1 MKFLL
6 ILFLTWQGV
15 VAHAGEANYYAMK
28 KIAYRYFDGGKS
40 AKAILY
46 VEEFIQKHPESYRA
60 QNLLAHFYYWEGKK
74 EQSRKILEKVVQ
86 KSDLAEAR
94 RLLKRLQKVSVAKK
108 RKVPKS
114 AQQHSSKKREDI
126 SSDLAFLLE
135 YVKTHPFDVEN
146 RKFLMHYFISVNDT
160 KAAQKMA
167 DEILRIDPNEPETLR
182 LLKESG
188 SPAQGYAA
196 QNAASQPKVDKIVSV
211 LNNYFVQRKY
221 RRFVNLYNAVLNQS
235 VYLPEYIHV
244 DAVRAA
250 VEIKAFATARRILLQ
265 HDFTPGKH
273 VRELRVLL
281 ERKMLH
287 ISSGESPRL

>member
-6 ILFLTWQGV
+6 ILFLTWQGL
-15 VAHAGEANYYAMK
+15 VAHADEANYYAMK
-28 KIAYRYFDGGKS
+28 KVAYRYFDSGKS
-40 AKAILY
+40 TKAIRY
-46 VEEFIQKHPESYRA
+46 VQAFIEKHPKSYRA

-86 KSDLAEAR
+86 MSDLAEAR
-94 RLLKRLQKVSVAKK
+94 RLLKRLQQVSVAKK
-108 RKVPKS
+108 RKGDKS
-114 AQQHSSKKREDI
+114 VQQTPSKGREDI

-167 DEILRIDPNEPETLR
+167 REILRIDPDETETLR
-182 LLKESG
+182 MAQETGLLPKEHI
-188 SPAQGYAA
+188 A
-196 QNAASQPKVDKIVSV
+196 QNVASQPEMDKIVSV
-211 LNNYFVQRKY
+211 LNNYFVQQKY
-221 RRFVNLYNAVLNQS
+221 RRFVNLYNAVTHQN
-235 VYLPEYIHV
+235 VYLPEYIHI

-250 VEIKAFATARRILLQ
+250 VEIQAFAVARRILQQ

-273 VRELRVLL
+273 VQELRALL
-281 ERKMLH
+281 DRKVLH
-287 ISSGESPRL
+287 ISSGERSRL

>member
-6 ILFLTWQGV
+6 ILFLTWQGL
-15 VAHAGEANYYAMK
+15 VAYADEANYYAMK
-28 KIAYRYFDGGKS
+28 KVAYRYFDGGKS
-40 AKAILY
+40 AKAIRY
-46 VEEFIQKHPESYRA
+46 VEAFIKKHPESYRA

-74 EQSRKILEKVVQ
+74 EQSREILEKVVQ

-94 RLLKRLQKVSVAKK
+94 RLLRRLQKMSVAKK
-108 RKVPKS
+108 RKVHKS
-114 AQQHSSKKREDI
+114 GQRSTSKKREDI
-126 SSDLAFLLE
+126 SADLAFLLE

-160 KAAQKMA
+160 NAVQKMA
-167 DEILRIDPNEPETLR
+167 REILGIDPNESETLR
-182 LLKESG
+182 LAKERGLPVQEHAIQNVGTQLKM
-188 SPAQGYAA
+188 
-196 QNAASQPKVDKIVSV
+196 DKIVSV

-221 RRFVNLYNAVLNQS
+221 RRFVNLYNAVIHQN
-235 VYLPEYIHV
+235 VYLPEYIHI

-250 VEIKAFATARRILLQ
+250 VEIQAFAVARRILLQ

-273 VRELRVLL
+273 VRELRALL
-281 ERKMLH
+281 ERKVLH

>member
-6 ILFLTWQGV
+6 ILFLTWQGF
-15 VAHAGEANYYAMK
+15 VAHADETNYYAMK
-28 KIAYRYFDGGKS
+28 KVAYRYFEGGKS
-40 AKAILY
+40 AKAIRY
-46 VEEFIQKHPESYRA
+46 VQAFIEKHPESYRA

-86 KSDLAEAR
+86 KSDLAEAK

-108 RKVPKS
+108 HAHKNS
-114 AQQHSSKKREDI
+114 QQTSSKKREDI

-167 DEILRIDPNEPETLR
+167 REILRIDPDETETLR
-182 LLKESG
+182 MAQETGLLPKEHI
-188 SPAQGYAA
+188 A
-196 QNAASQPKVDKIVSV
+196 QNVASQPEMDKIVSV
-211 LNNYFVQRKY
+211 LNNYFVQQKY
-221 RRFVNLYNAVLNQS
+221 RRFVNLYNAVTHQN
-235 VYLPEYIHV
+235 VYLPEYIHI

-250 VEIKAFATARRILLQ
+250 VEIQAFAVARRILQQ

-273 VRELRVLL
+273 VQELRALL
-281 ERKMLH
+281 DRKVLH
-287 ISSGESPRL
+287 ISSGERSRL